1 MYDNTYQIH
10 AIHINGNIEKAI
22 SIHVLLHLHLR
33 HHLSIEEVDY
43 AVGIVGVVLRV
54 GHHDYC
60 SSHLFHVNFIYFI
73 YHLSFSRFNQL
84 IISLLIH

>member
-1 MYDNTYQIH
+1 MSNTYQIH
-10 AIHINGNIEKAI
+10 AFHVNGNIEKAI

-60 SSHLFHVNFIYFI
+60 SSHL
-73 YHLSFSRFNQL
+73 LSFHFL
-84 IISLLIH
+84 PTP

>member
-1 MYDNTYQIH
+1 MSNTYQIH
-10 AIHINGNIEKAI
+10 AIHVNGNIEKAI

-43 AVGIVGVVLRV
+43 AVGLVGVVLRV

-60 SSHLFHVNFIYFI
+60 CALAMQFGKQVHHLTSIA
-73 YHLSFSRFNQL
+73 
-84 IISLLIH
+84 